1 MHCMNC
7 GKELP
12 AHARFCFACGAP
24 VSHVVDAEQTQIAPA
39 RVESPAAYQERSNF
53 ADSTNSRSIAATSAA
68 PSADQRGLTNAAQNA
83 FDRPPHAG
91 SSTEHVIF
99 TVRPTLLF
107 VLIGYVVAAVVAL
120 LLVVLLAYAGVPYLV
135 SLLIALVVMFV
146 PAATHLKRNS
156 VLYRL
161 TDAKLDIEQGLLM
174 RTTKSILLRNVQD
187 VTVSRSLW
195 QRMFGFGNIVI
206 DNAGAEGGS
215 TTLVNIPDAR
225 AYADQLLNQLRAR

>member
-1 MHCMNC
+1 MNC

-24 VSHVVDAEQTQIAPA
+24 VTHVADAEETRLAPA
-39 RVESPAAYQERSNF
+39 RALEESRAAARQGQPIFPDSLTARPVVSSAPHGASQNTLVQASGNETATER
-53 ADSTNSRSIAATSAA
+53 
-68 PSADQRGLTNAAQNA
+68 
-83 FDRPPHAG
+83 
-91 SSTEHVIF
+91 VIF

-107 VLIGYVVAAVVAL
+107 VLIGYAVAAIVAL
-120 LLVVLLAYAGVPYLV
+120 LLVVLLAYAGVPLFV
-135 SLLIALVVMFV
+135 SLLIALVAMLI

-156 VLYRL
+156 TLYRL

-195 QRMFGFGNIVI
+195 QRVFGFGNIVI
-206 DNAGAEGGS
+206 DNAGAEGGT

-225 AYADQLLNQLRAR
+225 RYADLLLNQMRSR